1 MLGSA
6 QMKTLEVV
14 AGILY
19 HEGQVL
25 CVQRGKAK
33 FDYIA
38 YKYECPGGKI
48 EQGETT
54 EAALVR
60 ELQEE
65 LHKTVKVAP
74 EQLFTEVTHQ
84 YEDFAVHVCFYLCPV
99 KDRTLKDSEHMT
111 ITWTWPQ
118 DIEKLDW
125 VDADKEIVKKVAE
138 IK

>member
-1 MLGSA
+1 
-6 QMKTLEVV
+6 MKTLEVV

-38 YKYECPGGKI
+38 YKYEFPGGKI
-48 EQGETT
+48 EPGETP

-65 LHKTVKVAP
+65 LHKTVKVKP
-74 EQLFTEVTHQ
+74 EQLFTEVTHK
-84 YEDFAVHVCFYLCPV
+84 YADFAVHVCFYLCPV

>member
-38 YKYECPGGKI
+38 YKYEFPGGKI
-48 EQGETT
+48 EQGETP

-65 LHKTVKVAP
+65 LHKTVNVTT

-84 YEDFAVHVCFYLCPV
+84 YEDFAVHVRFYLCSV
-99 KDRTLKDSEHMT
+99 KDRTLKDSEHIN
-111 ITWTWPQ
+111 ITWTRPQ

>member
-1 MLGSA
+1 
-6 QMKTLEVV
+6 MKTLEVV

-38 YKYECPGGKI
+38 YKYEFPGGKI
-48 EQGETT
+48 EPGETP

-65 LHKTVKVAP
+65 LHKTVKVTP

-84 YEDFAVHVCFYLCPV
+84 YDDFVVHVRFYLCPV
-99 KDRTLKDSEHMT
+99 KDRTLKDNEHMT
-111 ITWTWPQ
+111 ITWTAASRHRK
-118 DIEKLDW
+118 IRLGRCR
-125 VDADKEIVKKVAE
+125 
-138 IK
+138 